1 MNLSVY
7 KPVASNA
14 ELHAELPKPFAYAHR
29 ISTLKGKHIGLIDT
43 SKVNADL
50 FLKRI
55 EELLLKYGIAG
66 TIHIKKLTPGV
77 RLNPEQLAEIKNK
90 VDAAVIAIGD

>member
-7 KPVASNA
+7 NPVGFNP
-14 ELHAELPKPFAYAHR
+14 ELPKPFAYAR
-29 ISTLKGKHIGLIDT
+29 RTSTLKGKSIGLIDT

-66 TIHIKKLTPGV
+66 TIHIKKLTPGLG
-77 RLNPEQLAEIKNK
+77 LNPEQLAEIRNT
-90 VDAAVIAIGD
+90 VDAALIAFGD